1 MGLSE
6 SAIKVLMD
14 PINNLI
20 TNCGHSDCKTR
31 CCNCFELEI
40 DSTHTVNSTPILQAR
55 EESRESNV
63 SNVSNVTKIVE
74 RND

>member
-6 SAIKVLMD
+6 SAIKVSMH

-63 SNVSNVTKIVE
+63 SNVTKIVE
-74 RND
+74 RNE

>member
-1 MGLSE
+1 MGMSE

-31 CCNCFELEI
+31 CGNCFELEI
-40 DSTHTVNSTPILQAR
+40 DSTHTVNSIPILQAR

-63 SNVSNVTKIVE
+63 STISNVSKIVTQ
-74 RND
+74 

>member
-1 MGLSE
+1 MGMSE

-31 CCNCFELEI
+31 CGNCFELEI
-40 DSTHTVNSTPILQAR
+40 DSTHTVNSIPTLQAR

-63 SNVSNVTKIVE
+63 STISNVTKIVTQ
-74 RND
+74 